1 MTMAM
6 LDLLVEVDMPDD
18 IRSRIGVLLSECGFK
33 QAIDVAM
40 LDDDLITSIAGT
52 DNGDLRPFLAHLWT
66 SARPLVDGWAK
77 GVTKFGL
84 GSRVEG
90 GGRAGRTYLVRPPPQ
105 SSRTVPVR
113 LLRRYRWEW
122 SRLKARRAMPV
133 PPGSS
138 GGLRRKHS

>member
-1 MTMAM
+1 MTMRNL
-6 LDLLVEVDMPDD
+6 LDEVDMPEVARNRVG
-18 IRSRIGVLLSECGFK
+18 ILLSDCGFVE
-33 QAIDVAM
+33 AIDAAM
-40 LDDDLITSIAGT
+40 LDESIIASIVGT
-52 DNGDLRPFLAHLWT
+52 QNVGLSPFLVLLWH

-105 SSRTVPVR
+105 LSRTVPVR

-122 SRLKARRAMPV
+122 SR
-133 PPGSS
+133 
-138 GGLRRKHS
+138 